1 MSRILFALIFICILT
16 LACKASATSS
26 PVSDSL
32 YIQLLF
38 PSNLKPG
45 DCVIRIKDKRKRYKV
60 NKEGV
65 AIITDVP
72 AGDYML
78 IAEGEQ
84 IRLASK
90 EVKRAEF
97 QRRDTIKIVVQPL
110 WLFDNSFHLNFAQ
123 HSFSPYWKAG
133 GISSVA
139 VGFKIF
145 LAAKYQKEKTDW
157 QNSID
162 FLYGIVRQGKHK
174 FNKNVDQLE
183 FNSKYNVYYS
193 ERWNFS
199 TLVNFRSSMHNNY
212 KINTDGSR
220 GDYIGG
226 FLSPAFA
233 NIGTGVDYKIQRP
246 YLNIYYSP
254 VNTKITHVAD
264 RNLASQ
270 YLPVGFEGQRTRIEL
285 GSFMKMEFKMEVL
298 KNVFVHSKAD
308 FFTNHIQGFGNIDV
322 NWENVIT
329 LKVNDYLSAN
339 FFTQLIYDDDIKF
352 EIADA
357 EGLPT
362 GKQGPRT
369 QFRESFNV
377 GLMHRF

>member
-1 MSRILFALIFICILT
+1 MSRFFILICIIGFQT
-16 LACKASATSS
+16 TVSAKAESMD
-26 PVSDSL
+26 PEPDSL
-32 YIQLLF
+32 FIQLLY
-38 PSNLKPG
+38 PSRLNPG
-45 DCVIRIKDKRKRYKV
+45 TCMIRIKDKNKRYKV
-60 NKEGV
+60 SKEGV
-65 AIITDVP
+65 AVITGVP

-78 IAEGEQ
+78 IAEGDK
-84 IRLASK
+84 IRLASR
-90 EVKRAEF
+90 EVKMAEF
-97 QRRDTIKIVVQPL
+97 QRKDTIKIVVQPL

-145 LAAKYQKEKTDW
+145 LAAKYQKERTDW

-162 FLYGIVRQGKHK
+162 FLYGIVRQGKHT

-193 ERWNFS
+193 DRFNFS
-199 TLVNFRSSMHNNY
+199 TLANFRSSLHNNY
-212 KINTDGSR
+212 KINADGSR
-220 GDYIGG
+220 GEYIGG

-233 NIGTGVDYKIQRP
+233 NIGTGVSYKLQRP
-246 YLNIYYSP
+246 FLNIYYSP
-254 VNTKITHVAD
+254 LNAKITHVAD
-264 RNLASQ
+264 RDLAPQ
-270 YLPVGFEGQRTRIEL
+270 FLPVGYEGKITRVEM
-285 GSFMKMEFKMEVL
+285 GSFMKVEFKMEVL
-298 KNVFVHSKAD
+298 KNVFLHTKAD
-308 FFTNHIQGFGNIDV
+308 FFTNHLQGFGNIDV
-322 NWENVIT
+322 NWETIVT

-352 EIADA
+352 NILDA
-357 EGLPT
+357 EGQPT
-362 GKQGPRT
+362 GGQGPRT

>member
-1 MSRILFALIFICILT
+1 MSRISLVLLLVGITTSVSFAGDI
-16 LACKASATSS
+16 SS

-32 YIQLLF
+32 FVQLLY
-38 PSNLKPG
+38 PARLNPG
-45 DCVIRIKDKRKRYKV
+45 GCMIRIKDKNKKYKV
-60 NKEGV
+60 NKEGI
-65 AIITDVP
+65 AIITGVP
-72 AGDYML
+72 PGDYML
-78 IAEGEQ
+78 IAEGDQ

-90 EVKRAEF
+90 EVKLAEF
-97 QRRDTIKIVVQPL
+97 QRKDTIKIVVQPL

-123 HSFSPYWKAG
+123 NSFSPYWKAG

-162 FLYGIVRQGKHK
+162 FLYGIVRQGKHT

-193 ERWNFS
+193 ERFNFS
-199 TLVNFRSSMHNNY
+199 TLANFRSSLHNNY
-212 KINTDGSR
+212 KINPDGSR
-220 GDYIGG
+220 GEYIGG

-233 NIGTGVDYKIQRP
+233 NIGTGVSYKIQRP
-246 YLNIYYSP
+246 FINIYYSP
-254 VNTKITHVAD
+254 LNAKITHVAD
-264 RNLASQ
+264 RELAPQ
-270 YLPVGFEGQRTRIEL
+270 FLPTGYEGKITRVEI
-285 GSFMKMEFKMEVL
+285 GSFMKVEFKMEVL
-298 KNVFVHSKAD
+298 KNVFIHSKAD
-308 FFTNHIQGFGNIDV
+308 FFTNHIEGFGNIDV
-322 NWENVIT
+322 NWENMIT

-352 EIADA
+352 NIVDA
-357 EGLPT
+357 EGQPT
-362 GKQGPRT
+362 GHQGPRT